1 MFGNNR
7 FLPLNSEGIEDGD
20 VAGTGIERNSDT
32 EKRKFFFLFHSWG
45 KNVCMESDVTLNK

>member
-7 FLPLNSEGIEDGD
+7 LLPLNSEGIEDGD

-32 EKRKFFFLFHSWG
+32 EKRKVFFFFTHG
-45 KNVCMESDVTLNK
+45 EKNVCMESDVTLNK